1 MSPAEP
7 AAASTAP
14 SSQAPAT
21 IRLPVAAPSMPRAR
35 DIAPYL
41 DRIDQS
47 GWYSNF
53 GPLVSEFE
61 ARLEAR
67 FPAGT
72 RVITTVNGTLGL
84 TLALEALSLPPGS
97 LCALPSWTFVA
108 TAHAVRM
115 ARLVPWFVDVDPA
128 EGELTPDLLQRR
140 LASAPGK
147 VSAAIPVAVMGRP
160 LDLTAWRAFQDAT
173 GVRVVVDAAA
183 GFDATRSAPVPVMV
197 SLHATKALG
206 IGEGAF
212 IATDDHGLSQRIRA
226 MTNFGFLGDR
236 ISRHVATNAKL
247 SEFSAAVGLAALDL
261 WAGTRSKY
269 LAAAR
274 RLRMALADEVEIGFQ
289 DGWGLNW
296 ISSTCVVRL
305 PAGSSDP
312 VEAAL
317 RASWIDTRRWWG
329 EGCHLAPAF
338 LDCPRTDLRVTED
351 LARSSLGIPFFAD
364 LDAGQ
369 INAMAAALR
378 SAIDEVPPQA
388 RSQAL

>member
-1 MSPAEP
+1 
-7 AAASTAP
+7 
-14 SSQAPAT
+14 
-21 IRLPVAAPSMPRAR
+21 MPRAS

-61 ARLEAR
+61 ARLESR

-128 EGELTPDLLQRR
+128 EGELTPDLLRKR
-140 LASAPGK
+140 LAMAPGK
-147 VSAAIPVAVMGRP
+147 VTAAIPVAVMGRP
-160 LDLTAWRAFQDAT
+160 LDLAAWRGFQDDT

-212 IATDDHGLSQRIRA
+212 IATEDHELSQRLRA

-247 SEFSAAVGLAALDL
+247 SEYAAAVGLAALDL
-261 WAGTRSKY
+261 WGVHARSIWPPPAASEWRWLTKTESGSRAAGASTGFPAPVSSVFPWVCRTPSKPTC
-269 LAAAR
+269 APRGSIPDDGGAK
-274 RLRMALADEVEIGFQ
+274 ADT
-289 DGWGLNW
+289 WP
-296 ISSTCVVRL
+296 R
-305 PAGSSDP
+305 P
-312 VEAAL
+312 
-317 RASWIDTRRWWG
+317 SWIAPGRTRG
-329 EGCHLAPAF
+329 
-338 LDCPRTDLRVTED
+338 
-351 LARSSLGIPFFAD
+351 
-364 LDAGQ
+364 
-369 INAMAAALR
+369 
-378 SAIDEVPPQA
+378 
-388 RSQAL
+388 

>member
-1 MSPAEP
+1 MSRAEP
-7 AAASTAP
+7 AAASTAQSP
-14 SSQAPAT
+14 QVSVG
-21 IRLPVAAPSMPRAR
+21 IRVPIAAPSMPRAL

-53 GPLVSEFE
+53 GPIVSEFE
-61 ARLEAR
+61 ARLESR

-128 EGELTPDLLQRR
+128 EGELTPDLLRQH

-147 VSAAIPVAVMGRP
+147 VTAAIPVAVMGRP
-160 LDLTAWRAFQDAT
+160 LDLAAWRGFQDDT

-183 GFDATRSAPVPVMV
+183 GFDAARSAPVPVMV

-212 IATDDHGLSQRIRA
+212 IATEDHQLSQRLRA

-247 SEFSAAVGLAALDL
+247 SEYAAAVGLAALDL
-261 WAGTRSKY
+261 WACTRSKY

-274 RLRMALADEVEIGFQ
+274 RLRRALVDEDRIGFQ
-289 DGWGLNW
+289 GGWGLDW

-305 PAGSSDP
+305 PMGSP
-312 VEAAL
+312 EAVEAHL
-317 RASWIDTRRWWG
+317 RASGIDTRRWWS

-338 LDCPRTDLRVTED
+338 LDCPRSDLRVTEE
-351 LARSSLGIPFFAD
+351 LASSSLGIPFFAD
-364 LDAGQ
+364 LHAGQ
-369 INAMAAALR
+369 INDTAAALR
-378 SAIDEVPPQA
+378 SVIDGIQPQA